1 MNMTTHN
8 LGLRIRG
15 VEELLSQR
23 TSSLCAVGKKWV
35 ETMGGKTSPC
45 LRVTYRKSQRWFRT
59 LSQRAAN
66 ILKRVRW
73 KMC

>member
-23 TSSLCAVGKKWV
+23 TSSLCAVGKWV
-35 ETMGGKTSPC
+35 ETMGGKTNPLPSSHLQKIPAM
-45 LRVTYRKSQRWFRT
+45 VQNS
-59 LSQRAAN
+59 
-66 ILKRVRW
+66 
-73 KMC
+73 